1 MTDMP
6 HNDDRLSDTADSSM
20 KADVPSVKS
29 DPLTGD
35 PGISSHGA
43 DTAKL
48 DRAIVDNI
56 SSALLVLDNQL
67 HIVMCN
73 LRFCQVFDLPETSI
87 TGRSISDVF
96 HDDTLEILVLQAV
109 SIQESVR
116 EIEYTHNASDEDERQ
131 FLVSVSRL
139 DDLTGTARALVTLDE
154 ITEWQQRQ
162 FQVMEASRLVSIG
175 EMVAGA
181 AHEINNPLAAVM
193 GFSQLVLR
201 RELDPDVRIDVER
214 ILGEATRASKIV
226 ANLQSFA
233 RRNEPSREPVE
244 LGDIVL
250 RVLDL
255 KSYELRL
262 DNIDVVTEFKINSA
276 TIYGDPQQIE
286 QVVLNIVINA
296 AHFMKEDNGGG
307 TINIGLEQL
316 GRSIRLTI
324 SDNGPGISPEHL
336 PKVFDPFFT
345 TKEVGTGTGLGLSI
359 CYGIINEHG
368 GTLAVDSKLGEGTTF
383 TIELEAAYPSLDSVI
398 TASSK
403 PKDMPEQRVLIVDD
417 EPSVVDLISRILTD
431 FGFNVTTASNGNQ
444 VIGKLTLEDFDIIIL
459 DYRMPEIGG
468 AQLFEHIES
477 ISAEVAARVLFIT
490 GDAYSPNIEATV
502 SRTGN
507 PVLNKPF
514 TLEDLLT
521 AVMRVAERRAELEK
535 A

>member
-1 MTDMP
+1 MHDEDVYAHSDNGLKDM
-6 HNDDRLSDTADSSM
+6 AD
-20 KADVPSVKS
+20 PN
-29 DPLTGD
+29 
-35 PGISSHGA
+35 ISA
-43 DTAKL
+43 DTAQL

-67 HIVMCN
+67 RILMCN
-73 LRFCQVFDLPETSI
+73 RRFCKVFDLPEASI
-87 TGRSISDVF
+87 TGNLISDVF

-109 SIQESVR
+109 ARHESAR
-116 EIEYTHNASDEDERQ
+116 EIEYAHHAPDQEERQ

-139 DDLTGTARALVTLDE
+139 DDVQGTARALVTLDE
-154 ITEWQQRQ
+154 ITEWQQKQ
-162 FQVMEASRLVSIG
+162 VQVMEASRLVSIG

-201 RELDPDVRIDVER
+201 RELDPDVRVDVER
-214 ILGEATRASKIV
+214 ILGEATRAAKIV

-233 RRNEPSREPVE
+233 RRNEPSQEPVE

-250 RVLDL
+250 RVLDV

-262 DNIDVVTEFKINSA
+262 DNIEVVTDFTIDSA
-276 TIYGDPQQIE
+276 TIIGDPQQIE
-286 QVVLNIVINA
+286 QVVLNITSNA
-296 AHFMKEDNGGG
+296 AHFMNEANGGG
-307 TINIGLEQL
+307 TLTFKLEQE
-316 GRSIRLTI
+316 GRAVRLSIT
-324 SDNGPGISPEHL
+324 DDGPGISPEYL

-345 TKEVGTGTGLGLSI
+345 TREVGTGTGLGLSI

-368 GTLAVDSKLGEGTTF
+368 GTITVDSKLYEGTTF
-383 TIELEAAYPSLDSVI
+383 TIELESAVPAPIDAAPVSIES
-398 TASSK
+398 TE
-403 PKDMPEQRVLIVDD
+403 MPEQRVLIVDD
-417 EPSVVDLISRILTD
+417 EPAVVDLISRILSD
-431 FGFNVTTASNGNQ
+431 FGFSVSTASNGNE
-444 VIGKLTLEDFDIIIL
+444 VINKLNLEDFDIIIL

-490 GDAYSPNIEATV
+490 GDAYSPNVEETV

-521 AVMRVAERRAELEK
+521 AVMRVAERRAAAE
-535 A
+535 

>member
-1 MTDMP
+1 MP
-6 HNDDRLSDTADSSM
+6 HSDSGLTDTAVSNTNAHGAS
-20 KADVPSVKS
+20 APS
-29 DPLTGD
+29 DPLSGD
-35 PGISSHGA
+35 SNVDSDQP
-43 DTAKL
+43 DTAQL
-48 DRAIVDNI
+48 DRVIVDNI

-67 HIVMCN
+67 CVLMCN
-73 LRFCQVFDLPETSI
+73 LGFCNMFGLPDASI

-109 SIQESVR
+109 SNHESVR
-116 EIEYTHNASDEDERQ
+116 EIEYTHHAPGEDERQ

-139 DDLTGTARALVTLDE
+139 DNVPGTARALVTLDE
-154 ITEWQQRQ
+154 ITGWRQRQ

-233 RRNEPSREPVE
+233 RSNEPSHEPVE

-262 DNIDVVTEFKINSA
+262 DNIDVVTEFEIDPA
-276 TIYGDPQQIE
+276 TILGDPQQIE
-286 QVVLNIVINA
+286 QVVLNIAINA
-296 AHFMKEDNGGG
+296 AHFMKEANGGG
-307 TINIGLEQL
+307 TLTIGLAQE
-316 GRSIRLTI
+316 GWTIRLSI
-324 SDNGPGISPEHL
+324 ADDGPGISPEDI

-368 GTLAVDSKLGEGTTF
+368 GTITVDSKLGEGTTF
-383 TIELEAAYPSLDSVI
+383 TIELEATHSSSGG
-398 TASSK
+398 ASSVFAESTEI
-403 PKDMPEQRVLIVDD
+403 PPQRVLIVDD
-417 EPSVVDLISRILTD
+417 EPAVVDLISRILTD
-431 FGFNVTTASNGNQ
+431 FGFSVTSASNGNE
-444 VIGKLTLEDFDIIIL
+444 VIGKLTLEDFNIIIL

-468 AQLFEHIES
+468 AQLFDHIES
-477 ISAEVAARVLFIT
+477 ISAELAARVLFIT
-490 GDAYSPNIEATV
+490 GDAYSRNVEETV

-521 AVMRVAERRAELEK
+521 AVMRVAERRADLERT
-535 A
+535 

>member
-6 HNDDRLSDTADSSM
+6 HNDDRLSDTTDSSM

-116 EIEYTHNASDEDERQ
+116 EIEYTHHASDEDERQ

-201 RELDPDVRIDVER
+201 RELDPDVR
-214 ILGEATRASKIV
+214 
-226 ANLQSFA
+226 
-233 RRNEPSREPVE
+233 
-244 LGDIVL
+244 
-250 RVLDL
+250 
-255 KSYELRL
+255 
-262 DNIDVVTEFKINSA
+262 
-276 TIYGDPQQIE
+276 
-286 QVVLNIVINA
+286 
-296 AHFMKEDNGGG
+296 
-307 TINIGLEQL
+307 
-316 GRSIRLTI
+316 
-324 SDNGPGISPEHL
+324 
-336 PKVFDPFFT
+336 
-345 TKEVGTGTGLGLSI
+345 
-359 CYGIINEHG
+359 
-368 GTLAVDSKLGEGTTF
+368 
-383 TIELEAAYPSLDSVI
+383 
-398 TASSK
+398 
-403 PKDMPEQRVLIVDD
+403 
-417 EPSVVDLISRILTD
+417 
-431 FGFNVTTASNGNQ
+431 
-444 VIGKLTLEDFDIIIL
+444 
-459 DYRMPEIGG
+459 
-468 AQLFEHIES
+468 
-477 ISAEVAARVLFIT
+477 
-490 GDAYSPNIEATV
+490 
-502 SRTGN
+502 
-507 PVLNKPF
+507 
-514 TLEDLLT
+514 
-521 AVMRVAERRAELEK
+521 
-535 A
+535 

>member
-6 HNDDRLSDTADSSM
+6 HSDDRLSDTADSSM

-175 EMVAGA
+175 
-181 AHEINNPLAAVM
+181 
-193 GFSQLVLR
+193 SRDQ
-201 RELDPDVRIDVER
+201 
-214 ILGEATRASKIV
+214 
-226 ANLQSFA
+226 Q
-233 RRNEPSREPVE
+233 PSRCCHG
-244 LGDIVL
+244 LL
-250 RVLDL
+250 
-255 KSYELRL
+255 
-262 DNIDVVTEFKINSA
+262 SA
-276 TIYGDPQQIE
+276 
-286 QVVLNIVINA
+286 
-296 AHFMKEDNGGG
+296 
-307 TINIGLEQL
+307 
-316 GRSIRLTI
+316 
-324 SDNGPGISPEHL
+324 SPA
-336 PKVFDPFFT
+336 
-345 TKEVGTGTGLGLSI
+345 TGTGPRCQDRCRTDS
-359 CYGIINEHG
+359 G
-368 GTLAVDSKLGEGTTF
+368 GGYAR
-383 TIELEAAYPSLDSVI
+383 IEDRG
-398 TASSK
+398 K
-403 PKDMPEQRVLIVDD
+403 P
-417 EPSVVDLISRILTD
+417 
-431 FGFNVTTASNGNQ
+431 
-444 VIGKLTLEDFDIIIL
+444 
-459 DYRMPEIGG
+459 
-468 AQLFEHIES
+468 
-477 ISAEVAARVLFIT
+477 
-490 GDAYSPNIEATV
+490 
-502 SRTGN
+502 
-507 PVLNKPF
+507 PVL
-514 TLEDLLT
+514 
-521 AVMRVAERRAELEK
+521 RS
-535 A
+535 